1 MGNSAVT
8 PMIDP
13 GSKPPI
19 RVLLVEDSEIAT
31 RLLQRA
37 IESTGMLKV
46 VGTAKTG
53 VEGLELLETT
63 QPDVICTDLHMP
75 RMNGLEFT
83 RQVMIQS
90 PRPILVISN
99 SVRDEDRRT
108 VFELLE
114 AGAVDV
120 FPKPVMSSP
129 EHYAQ
134 VATQLVAKIKV
145 LAGVKVF
152 KLRRSRLDAMAA
164 AGASPIVVPPAIG
177 QGQPAELVGGAIG
190 AIGASTGGPQAL
202 RDILSQLPAH
212 FPLPLVCVQ
221 HISLGFLRGLVD
233 WLGMNCA
240 LPIQIAHAGQRPQ
253 PGVVYFPPESRQL
266 EFDAQGRFI
275 TFRTDAVEGHCP
287 SVTVTFR
294 SIARV
299 FGARSVGIL
308 LTGMGVDGALG
319 LQELL
324 QAGGWTIAQDEST
337 SVVFGMPRAA
347 IELGAAKQVLP
358 LSAIAPTLVDRGLQL
373 ARSRSV

>member
-1 MGNSAVT
+1 MGNSAA
-8 PMIDP
+8 MSIADP
-13 GSKPPI
+13 GAKPPI
-19 RVLLVEDSEIAT
+19 RVLLVEDSEIAI

-83 RQVMIQS
+83 RQVMVQS

-164 AGASPIVVPPAIG
+164 GASPIVIPPAIG
-177 QGQPAELVGGAIG
+177 QGLSTAVAIG

-221 HISLGFLRGLVD
+221 HISFGFLHGLVD
-233 WLGMNCA
+233 WLAMSCA

-266 EFDAQGRFI
+266 EFDAQGRFV
-275 TFRTDAVEGHCP
+275 TFRTEAVEGHCP
-287 SVTVTFR
+287 SVTATFR

-319 LQELL
+319 LRELF
-324 QAGGWTIAQDEST
+324 QAGSWTIAQDEAT

-358 LSAIAPTLVDRGLQL
+358 LSAIAPALVDRSLQL

>member
-1 MGNSAVT
+1 MV
-8 PMIDP
+8 DP

-83 RQVMIQS
+83 RQVMVRS

-99 SVRDEDRRT
+99 SVREEDRRT

-152 KLRRSRLDAMAA
+152 KLRRSRLEALTA
-164 AGASPIVVPPAIG
+164 AGSSPITVPTPIVPVRPTA
-177 QGQPAELVGGAIG
+177 QAIG

-221 HISLGFLRGLVD
+221 HISLGFLRGLMD
-233 WLGMNCA
+233 WLGMSCA
-240 LPIQIAHAGQRPQ
+240 LPIQIAQAGQLPR
-253 PGVVYFPPESRQL
+253 PGVIYFPPESRQL
-266 EFDAQGRFI
+266 EFDAQGRFV

-294 SIARV
+294 SIAKV
-299 FGARSVGIL
+299 FGSRSISIL

-319 LQELL
+319 LREVI
-324 QAGGWTIAQDEST
+324 QAGGWTIAQDEAS

-358 LSAIAPTLVDRGLQL
+358 LSAIAATLVDRGIQL
-373 ARSRSV
+373 ARSNWV

>member
-8 PMIDP
+8 PVVDP

-83 RQVMIQS
+83 RQVMVRS

-99 SVRDEDRRT
+99 SVREDDRRT

-152 KLRRSRLDAMAA
+152 KLRQSRLDAITKPLPT
-164 AGASPIVVPPAIG
+164 PISPPALKALR
-177 QGQPAELVGGAIG
+177 AEQAIG

-221 HISLGFLRGLVD
+221 HISLGFLRGLMD
-233 WLGMNCA
+233 WLGMSCA
-240 LPIQIAHAGQRPQ
+240 LPIQIAQAGQLPQ
-253 PGVVYFPPESRQL
+253 PGVIYFPPESRQL
-266 EFDAQGRFI
+266 EFDAQGRFV

-294 SIARV
+294 SIAQV
-299 FGARSVGIL
+299 FGARSISIL

-319 LQELL
+319 LQAAI
-324 QAGGWTIAQDEST
+324 QAGGWTIAQDEAS

-358 LSAIAPTLVDRGLQL
+358 LSSIAATLVDRGIQL
-373 ARSRSV
+373 ARSRSL